1 MFHRSFLPAMAVSL
15 TIFAGCSANAGSASE
30 SKTADVSA
38 ASTESPKMTKNDI
51 PVFNRD
57 SAMAMLRA
65 QVDLGPRVPGSE
77 AHARF
82 VDLAV
87 SRLRNLG
94 ARVDVSD
101 ATVANPVTGQNVPVR
116 NILATFNPGGTSR
129 ILLLAHYDTRPW
141 ADEDPS
147 YTNRTKPIDGA
158 NDGGSGVAVLLE
170 LARLMSIQ
178 QPTVGVDL
186 LLVDAE
192 DGGLS
197 APAGATYDEAV
208 KYERSWCL
216 GSRYWAE
223 NMPGDRVKPRYAIL
237 LDMVG
242 GKNAVFYREAFSQAN
257 ARQIVD
263 KVWKQ
268 AKELGYGTRFPDEIG
283 GAINDDHLPLLNVG
297 IPAIDIIEIG
307 NHETGGFNPTWHTL
321 NDNFGN
327 IDPKT
332 IEMIG
337 NVITNV
343 VYNEK

>member
-1 MFHRSFLPAMAVSL
+1 MVFTA
-15 TIFAGCSANAGSASE
+15 CSANSSTSPSAVTADSAPVQSE
-30 SKTADVSA
+30 VVKTA
-38 ASTESPKMTKNDI
+38 I
-51 PVFNRD
+51 PVFNAD
-57 SAMAMLRA
+57 SAMAMLKA
-65 QVDLGPRVPGSE
+65 QTDLGPRVPGSK
-77 AHARF
+77 AHSQF
-82 VDLAV
+82 VDMAV
-87 SRLRNLG
+87 NRLKGLG
-94 ARVDVSD
+94 ALVEVSD
-101 ATVANPVTGQNVPVR
+101 ATMTNPVTGNDVPVR
-116 NILATFNPGGTSR
+116 NILATFNPSGTSR
-129 ILLLAHYDTRPW
+129 VLLLAHYDTRPW

-158 NDGGSGVAVLLE
+158 NDGASGVAVLME
-170 LARLMSIQ
+170 IARLMSQQ

-197 APAGATYDEAV
+197 APEGATYDEAV

-257 ARQIVD
+257 AKPIVD
-263 KVWKQ
+263 KVWNQ
-268 AKELGYGTRFPDEIG
+268 ARDLGYGTRFPNEVG
-283 GAINDDHLPLLNVG
+283 GAINDDHLPLLNAG

-307 NHETGGFNPTWHTL
+307 NPATGGFNPTWHTL
-321 NDNFGN
+321 NDNFEN

-332 IEMIG
+332 IDMIG
-337 NVITNV
+337 KIITNV
-343 VYNEK
+343 IYNEK